1 MLGPPHGLLK
11 FRTLLLFVFFHLHGR
26 CAELRGVTLS
36 FTCAVSF
43 DVSVF
48 EVHLDR
54 KSVV

>member
-1 MLGPPHGLLK
+1 MLGPPRGLLK

-48 EVHLDR
+48 EVRLHKDL
-54 KSVV
+54 